1 MSVFL
6 PLSASLMLCNEYYKY
21 QHFPDKLHCPVAS
34 LSSCPLFPSPSTSS
48 QAASH
53 LSHWSHYQLL
63 PNRKI
68 GFRAWL
74 RKQVPLYCCGVIRL
88 LDSLPQTREEICI
101 YSWAYSIYATHF
113 YPTPPIERLSYSHP
127 DILCQPT
134 VLVPPH
140 FVYPVTYW
148 MWNGLLRF

>member
-6 PLSASLMLCNEYYKY
+6 PSPASFSCSVMSITRINVSQTNCTVPLRLSFSC
-21 QHFPDKLHCPVAS
+21 
-34 LSSCPLFPSPSTSS
+34 CPLFPSPSTSS

-63 PNRKI
+63 PNRKV

-88 LDSLPQTREEICI
+88 LDSLPQTRKEICI
-101 YSWAYSIYATHF
+101 CSCVYSIYATHF
-113 YPTPPIERLSYSHP
+113 YPTPPTERASYSHP
-127 DILCQPT
+127 VFLCQPT
-134 VLVPPH
+134 VPLPPH

-148 MWNGLLRF
+148 K